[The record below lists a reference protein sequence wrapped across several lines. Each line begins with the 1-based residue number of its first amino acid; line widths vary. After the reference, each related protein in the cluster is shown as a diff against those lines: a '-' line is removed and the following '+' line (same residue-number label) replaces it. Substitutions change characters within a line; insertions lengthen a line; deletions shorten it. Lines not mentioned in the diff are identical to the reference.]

1 MDLEEE
7 IAKAA
12 EAVNAAEEWLIK
24 ARRVR
29 RLIEQWVREA
39 VSLDGTPAVRAPGVE
54 PEATAGLYGKQRGHM
69 PRPTSIPG
77 DRTAR
82 LMDEEGRRDEGS

>member
-1 MDLEEE
+1 MDMEDE
-7 IAKAA
+7 IAKEA

-29 RLIEQWVREA
+29 RLIEQRVRE
-39 VSLDGTPAVRAPGVE
+39 VVRLDGTPAVRAPGVE
-54 PEATAGLYGKQRGHM
+54 LEPARGRYGQQRGHM
-69 PRPTSIPG
+69 SHPTSISG
-77 DRTAR
+77 DRMAR

>member
-1 MDLEEE
+1 MDMEDE
-7 IAKAA
+7 IAKEA

-54 PEATAGLYGKQRGHM
+54 PEPARGRYGQQRGHM
-69 PRPTSIPG
+69 LHPTSISG
-77 DRTAR
+77 IGR
-82 LMDEEGRRDEGS
+82 LA